1 MIYVGLDIGG
11 ANIKVSDSRGHS
23 GSRPFALW
31 KYPDRLAETIEQ
43 LLSDGIANSGMSPAD
58 AFAVTMTGE
67 LADCFRTKAEGVDR
81 ILAAVERIAGDRPIR
96 VWQTGGEFVTPE
108 EARNTPLLVAAAN
121 WHLLATYAGR
131 FVPTGTA
138 ILIDIGSTTT
148 DIIPLEQG
156 LPAAAGLT
164 DRERLASGELIYTGM
179 SRTPVCA
186 VCREVRLG
194 TSRITFAAELFATM
208 RDVYLWQ
215 RRCKENPDDCD
226 TANNRPAT
234 IQEAG
239 DRLARMICCD
249 RTEIT
254 DAELD
259 ELTLQ
264 ISRSQ
269 QTLIHNG
276 LDRVFAR
283 LAETPRMLLISG
295 TGEFLVR
302 DIVES
307 EPRFSGIEI
316 VSLTAAFGEKISAAA
331 CAHAAAC
338 LAHERLGNF
347 P

>member
-1 MIYVGLDIGG
+1 MNYVGLDIGG
-11 ANIKVSDSRGHS
+11 ANIKVSDARGHS

-31 KYPDRLAETIEQ
+31 KYPDRLSEALEQ
-43 LLSDGIANSGMSPAD
+43 LLEDCITNSGMIPAD

-81 ILAAVERIAGDRPIR
+81 ILSTVERIAGDRPIR
-96 VWQTGGEFVTPE
+96 VWQMGGEFVTPD
-108 EARNTPLLVAAAN
+108 EARDTPLLVAAAN
-121 WHLLATYAGR
+121 WHLLSTYAGR
-131 FVPTGTA
+131 FVPEGTA
-138 ILIDIGSTTT
+138 IMIDIGSTTT

-156 LPAAAGLT
+156 LPASAGLT
-164 DRERLASGELIYTGM
+164 DRERLASGELVYTGI
-179 SRTPVCA
+179 SRTPICA

-194 TSRITFAAELFATM
+194 TSRVSFAAELFATM

-215 RRCKENPDDCD
+215 RRCDEDAADCD
-226 TANNRPAT
+226 TANDRPAT
-234 IQEAG
+234 RHEAA

-259 ELTLQ
+259 DMTLQ
-264 ISRSQ
+264 ISQSQRS
-269 QTLIHNG
+269 LIHEG
-276 LDRVFAR
+276 LDRVFGR
-283 LAETPRMLLISG
+283 LNEAPHMVLISG
-295 TGEFLVR
+295 TGEFLAR
-302 DIVES
+302 DIVEHD
-307 EPRFSGIEI
+307 PRFSSIEL
-316 VSLTAAFGEKISAAA
+316 VSLTAAFGKRTSAAA